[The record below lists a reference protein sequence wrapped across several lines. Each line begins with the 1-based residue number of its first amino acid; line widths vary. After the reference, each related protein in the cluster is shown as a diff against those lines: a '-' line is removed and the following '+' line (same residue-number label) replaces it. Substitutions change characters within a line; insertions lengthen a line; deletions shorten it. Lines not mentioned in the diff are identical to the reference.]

1 MSHNFRKAAIR
12 ERRGFPSS
20 LWKILYNF
28 IEGIHFQQI
37 LKHCQ
42 PPALLK
48 TNLLISIFQV
58 FTYMLKRDK
67 EMVAS
72 SVICNNIL
80 EKYMEL
86 FIITKD
92 FFHFSFKLLRCYYH
106 KLFCFK
112 ESFIYLIYNFDSYEL
127 YIFFIFDF
135 SYVFVFIF
143 YKFLIMKIHYL
154 IRNWCENYLKF
165 MSQYIQ

>member
-1 MSHNFRKAAIR
+1 
-12 ERRGFPSS
+12 
-20 LWKILYNF
+20 
-28 IEGIHFQQI
+28 
-37 LKHCQ
+37 
-42 PPALLK
+42 
-48 TNLLISIFQV
+48 
-58 FTYMLKRDK
+58 MLKRDK

-165 MSQYIQ
+165 MSQYI